1 MKMEMNPEEILEVAC
16 QIERNGAAFYRSAAE
31 RVKDP
36 ASKKL
41 LLELADFEN
50 KHISLFDNMRADA
63 DVLGQLLGDAD
74 NEASKYLQALA
85 GGHIFSESENPTV
98 RIKDD
103 MSPQEIFKVAIELEI
118 SAVVY
123 YQGIREVLTED
134 GQKSKLDAL
143 IHEEM
148 RHVTILSNG
157 LSAIT
162 DN

>member
-1 MKMEMNPEEILEVAC
+1 MKMELNPEEILEVAC

-41 LLELADFEN
+41 LLELADFED
-50 KHISLFDNMRADA
+50 KHISFFDDMRADA
-63 DVLGQLLGDAD
+63 GVLSKLFGGAD

-85 GGHIFSESENPTV
+85 GGHIFSEAENPTA

-118 SAVVY
+118 SAVVF

-134 GQKSKLDAL
+134 RQKSKLDAL

-157 LSAIT
+157 LSDIS
-162 DN
+162 DE